1 MVILWGVGGLLVV
14 LGAVLVMASLLR
26 RGATPENQRLT
37 VISGL
42 VMTALGV
49 AAISAAALAGGDDDD
64 DAGDQVAA
72 GGPTTSSEVGV
83 DKPGDEGDD
92 GDDGGE
98 TGDTSEPT
106 DDEVGFGEL
115 PDCFDQFLA
124 EEPVVAEENHILLD
138 EGVNRQVVVN
148 MHTADAIALE
158 LVEDDELLG
167 VMRVGD
173 QAVPVSD
180 ALHIY
185 DVVDPSCQH
194 IAFTPQ
200 DTDDEV
206 ADTHQTVVPLDLAG
220 RRYEVTFVQHGIQT
234 ELDVVLRRVG

>member
-1 MVILWGVGGLLVV
+1 
-14 LGAVLVMASLLR
+14 MASLLR
-26 RGATPENQRLT
+26 RGAPPQNQRLT
-37 VISGL
+37 VVSGL

-49 AAISAAALAGGDDDD
+49 VAISAAALAGGDDDD
-64 DAGDQVAA
+64 DAGDQVVA
-72 GGPTTSSEVGV
+72 GRQTTSSEVRV
-83 DKPGDEGDD
+83 DKSGGEGDD
-92 GDDGGE
+92 EGGG
-98 TGDTSEPT
+98 TGGTSEPA
-106 DDEVGFGEL
+106 DDEPGAGEL

-148 MHTADAIALE
+148 MHAADAIALE

-173 QAVPVSD
+173 QALPVSD

-194 IAFTPQ
+194 LPFTPQ

-206 ADTHQTVVPLDLAG
+206 ADTHRTVVPLDLAG